1 MSLNSI
7 NYNRELGILN
17 LVIDRPAL
25 FRSLVLEFRVSGEDV
40 LAVKY
45 FFFTNIQKMILE
57 LEYLNYWFSLC
68 MFAVLFNDIIV

>member
-45 FFFTNIQKMILE
+45 FFYKYSKDDTWAGIFE
-57 LEYLNYWFSLC
+57 LL
-68 MFAVLFNDIIV
+68 V